1 MCVVLVCVCASHL
14 EMNSCGMYG
23 SIPINMWNL
32 VQLEYV
38 PPPLCCPRDLV
49 PVVCE
54 WLLRARV
61 CVCVYARARYQCCRV
76 WQMADNRLV
85 GTLPNVA
92 DQLLNLK

>member
-61 CVCVYARARYQCCRV
+61 CVCVYARA
-76 WQMADNRLV
+76 
-85 GTLPNVA
+85 LPMLQGVA
-92 DQLLNLK
+92 NGGQSAGGDTAQRC